1 MLLRNILFSN
11 KKKDIL
17 FFSMEMIPYDKRSGK
32 IWFNGKAVNW
42 KDAQIHVLNHGL
54 HYASCVFEGER
65 VYDGEIFKLEEHTER
80 LFYSAK
86 RMGIKVPYTQTEIN
100 EACKNIVNIQKV
112 KNGYVRPVIWR
123 GSEMMAISA
132 QKNKVHVA
140 IATWEWGSYF
150 DPKLKIEGIKL
161 NISKWRRP
169 APNTIPWDTKAAGLY
184 MICTLSKHEA
194 EEQGFTDSLMLDFEG
209 NIAEAT
215 GANIF
220 FKDKNGEIHT
230 PIPDSFLDGI
240 TRRTIIEIAHSNN
253 IKVVERKITVDEL
266 ASFVGCFLTGTAAE
280 VTPVASID
288 KFNFK
293 VCDTIINLSDN
304 YQKIVRKKIAA

>member
-42 KDAQIHVLNHGL
+42 QDAQIHVLNHGL

-86 RMGIKVPYTQTEIN
+86 RMGIVVPYNQKEIN
-100 EACKNIVNIQKV
+100 EACKNIVNIQKI

-150 DPKLKIEGIKL
+150 DPKLKVEGIKL

-169 APNTIPWDTKAAGLY
+169 APNTIPCDTKAAGLY
-184 MICTLSKHEA
+184 MICTSVSYTH
-194 EEQGFTDSLMLDFEG
+194 
-209 NIAEAT
+209 
-215 GANIF
+215 
-220 FKDKNGEIHT
+220 
-230 PIPDSFLDGI
+230 
-240 TRRTIIEIAHSNN
+240 
-253 IKVVERKITVDEL
+253 
-266 ASFVGCFLTGTAAE
+266 LTLPT
-280 VTPVASID
+280 
-288 KFNFK
+288 KR
-293 VCDTIINLSDN
+293 
-304 YQKIVRKKIAA
+304 IV